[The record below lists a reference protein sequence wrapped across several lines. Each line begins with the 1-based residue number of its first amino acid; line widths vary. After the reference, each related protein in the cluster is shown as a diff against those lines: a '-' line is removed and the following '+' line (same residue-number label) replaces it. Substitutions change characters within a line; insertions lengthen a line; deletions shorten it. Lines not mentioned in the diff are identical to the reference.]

1 MLDFAE
7 TGAAHTGHEGV
18 GALLYGGGVIPYFRE
33 KTAEGEE
40 VFGLGGGF
48 DAVVEY
54 VAGKGEHIEAEGVG
68 AEILGNGS
76 RAPGENELRATN
88 VRERIVF

>member
-68 AEILGNGS
+68 AEFPAKTSFAQLMLGNGLYFK
-76 RAPGENELRATN
+76 RDN
-88 VRERIVF
+88 